1 MCSEVPIGIYEVE
14 RYPFLK
20 RELAIIE
27 TAVKKDVPT
36 IGICLG
42 CQALAAVLAARVYP
56 GREKEL
62 GWDEMALTKEGKA
75 SPLGAIDGVRVLN
88 WHGDT
93 FDLPAGATRLA
104 STRITPNQAFAYG
117 PRVLALQFHVELP
130 SRDIEKWLI
139 GHTMELAS
147 SKADLA
153 KIRDETARFAAAAN
167 RAGMRLFNDWLDA
180 SPLIGVTPS
189 LRQPSALPLA
199 GEGCARL
206 AEVQVRGDARR
217 SSPVIA
223 RLGRPCAI
231 AGISVGERIPG
242 TGSRSTR
249 SPDPL
254 PQGEAERVARRRA
267 EHSPQGG
274 SATRAASASASR
286 ARPPPTGRGSPAS
299 PACRAP

>member
-1 MCSEVPIGIYEVE
+1 MKNAIAIRHVAFEDAGILAGLLQDRGIGLTYLEAGVDDLSPAKDADLLLVLGGPIGIYEVE

-20 RELAIIE
+20 RELAVIE

-167 RAGMRLFNDWLDA
+167 QAGMRLFNDWLD
-180 SPLIGVTPS
+180 GV
-189 LRQPSALPLA
+189 
-199 GEGCARL
+199 
-206 AEVQVRGDARR
+206 
-217 SSPVIA
+217 
-223 RLGRPCAI
+223 
-231 AGISVGERIPG
+231 
-242 TGSRSTR
+242 
-249 SPDPL
+249 
-254 PQGEAERVARRRA
+254 
-267 EHSPQGG
+267 
-274 SATRAASASASR
+274 
-286 ARPPPTGRGSPAS
+286 SPA
-299 PACRAP
+299 